1 MIAAQRRRA
10 HAACRNRA
18 TARPFRIT
26 PWENLMNCRFLA
38 ALSFLAAACV
48 QAAPVWLEVSPPRS
62 AFVYAGVTTPGGVQ
76 LLGGSYYD
84 LYGRTTPAAAWQL
97 WDGPGEVWSF
107 ARDTGGRIYAGGQ
120 AGLVARSDDQ
130 GASWQH
136 SFFPCSPCFAAV
148 DFVSVTPSGAL
159 IASLSGGETYR
170 STDRGLSWALTSNGL
185 PSLYVRPDV
194 AASSNGILYAVGDSR
209 LNFSTDDGASWQ
221 LDPLFSRWQQVEAL
235 PANELLLSD
244 EYGELWRRSAGGSL
258 SQSGLGQV
266 SSRIRVLYHAADG
279 RWLAATDS
287 GIYRAEANLATWT
300 AVGPGVLG
308 VRQFLPQ
315 PGGGV
320 LAIGSRGIAR
330 SDAQFQNWQEDM
342 NGVSAP
348 LLAGIVA
355 AGNSLFASTIN
366 GEVFRSDDGAAS
378 WSRSL
383 AGLPTC
389 GLDTLARL
397 DNGRLLVVCSWSH
410 YLTYTSTDDG
420 ASWTLLSSLPVV
432 DAAVSASA
440 SVAVALRSGTG
451 LWRSVDGGTNWTR
464 SNQSFDAE
472 SPAQLVRG
480 GDGALWVR
488 TSTALYRSTDL
499 GASWQPAGS
508 GLASPATQTLW
519 PVSSGVLSFGPTQ
532 AYRYSGAS
540 WVPFGDAYSAAPDN
554 VLETGGNILL
564 TRSDALL
571 LGSAASGQWR
581 RISSRG
587 LSLEDFARTTDGRV
601 FAIGPYFY
609 GAVYQL
615 SDDRLFADT
624 FDKP

>member
-1 MIAAQRRRA
+1 
-10 HAACRNRA
+10 
-18 TARPFRIT
+18 
-26 PWENLMNCRFLA
+26 MNCRFLA
-38 ALSFLAAACV
+38 LLSFLAAACV
-48 QAAPVWLEVSPPRS
+48 QAAPVWVEATAPRS
-62 AFVYAGVTTPGGVQ
+62 AFVYAGLTTPGGVQ

-84 LYGRTTPAAAWQL
+84 LYGRNSPAAAWQL
-97 WDGPGEVWSF
+97 RDGPGEVWSL
-107 ARDTGGRIYAGGQ
+107 ARDPGGRIYAGGQ
-120 AGLVARSDDQ
+120 SGLVARSDDE
-130 GASWQH
+130 GASWQY
-136 SFFPCSPCFAAV
+136 SFFPCSPCFAPV
-148 DFVSVTPSGAL
+148 DFIDVTPSGAL

-170 STDRGLSWALTSNGL
+170 STNRGLSWILTSGGL
-185 PSLYVRPDV
+185 PTLSMRPDI
-194 AASSNGILYAVGDSR
+194 AASSNGTLFAVGDSQ

-221 LDPLFSRWQQVEAL
+221 IEPVFSRWLQVEAL

-244 EYGELWRRSAGGSL
+244 RDYGLWRRSAGGSL

-266 SSRIRVLYHAADG
+266 PGRVSLLYHAADG

-287 GIYRAEANLATWT
+287 GIYRTEANLATWT
-300 AVGPGVLG
+300 SVGSGVLG

-330 SDAQFQNWQEDM
+330 SDAQYQNWQEDM

-348 LLAGIVA
+348 LLADIVA
-355 AGNSLFASTIN
+355 AGNSVFASTIN
-366 GEVFRSDDGAAS
+366 GEVFRSDDGAVS
-378 WSRSL
+378 WSRSH
-383 AGLPTC
+383 AGLPVC

-410 YLTYTSTDDG
+410 YVTYTSVDNG
-420 ASWTLLSSLPVV
+420 ASWALLSSLPAV
-432 DAAVSASA
+432 DAVVSASTG
-440 SVAVALRSGTG
+440 VAVALISGTG
-451 LWRSVDGGTNWTR
+451 LWRSVDGGANWTR

-488 TSTALYRSTDL
+488 TGTALYRSTDL
-499 GASWQPAGS
+499 GATWQPAGS
-508 GLASPATQTLW
+508 GLASPATQMLW
-519 PVSSGVLSFGPTQ
+519 PVSSGVLSLGSAQ
-532 AYRYSGAS
+532 AYRNTGAS
-540 WVPFGDAYSAAPDN
+540 WSAFGDAYAAAPDSAI
-554 VLETGGNILL
+554 ETGGTILL
-564 TRSDALL
+564 TRSSALL

-601 FAIGPYFY
+601 FAIAPYFS